1 MIDFSNI
8 CLYNV
13 VEVITDMTKRVYVIA
28 SFNPDGRVLPLWMR
42 LSLDKDSPTYK
53 IIDSKCISMPDK
65 YAAYADFRCLVIAG
79 QYNHE
84 VTLRFYNQECKWH
97 LTVNNSS
104 PLAME

>member
-1 MIDFSNI
+1 
-8 CLYNV
+8 
-13 VEVITDMTKRVYVIA
+13 MTKRVYVIA

-65 YAAYADFRCLVIAG
+65 YTAYADFRCVVIAG